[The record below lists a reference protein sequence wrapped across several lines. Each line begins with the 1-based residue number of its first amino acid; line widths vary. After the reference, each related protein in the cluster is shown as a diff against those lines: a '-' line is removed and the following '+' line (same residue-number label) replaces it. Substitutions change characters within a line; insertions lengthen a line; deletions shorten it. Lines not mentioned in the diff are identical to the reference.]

1 MADRKDVIG
10 KCYTYRG
17 LKFYAQNG
25 FICLHDEE
33 TGEFFVLTRREFLER
48 AAALSEEAKRMRVMG
63 AENPGQAKWLSSDR
77 MDLQDGVEMMI
88 ECAHEAK
95 EQGDRT
101 NPEVDAW
108 FMRHR
113 PNRKSRVSLAGSNNF
128 SPPTPGDLPIGK
140 YTGKQVLPDF
150 STSTGQSGKKKL
162 ILPGDF

>member
-25 FICLHDEE
+25 FVCLHDEQ

-48 AAALSEEAKRMRVMG
+48 ATALSAEAKQLREMMVK
-63 AENPGQAKWLSSDR
+63 NPGKRWLSHDR
-77 MDLQDGVEMMI
+77 MDLQQGVDMMV
-88 ECAHEAK
+88 ECARDAK
-95 EQGDRT
+95 NQGDRT
-101 NPEVDAW
+101 DPKVDAW

-113 PNRKSRVSLAGSNNF
+113 PNRKSAVSLSSSGNF
-128 SPPTPGDLPIGK
+128 STALPPSLPVGRD
-140 YTGKQVLPDF
+140 TGKHVSPDF
-150 STSTGQSGKKKL
+150 SVSSGQSGKKKL